1 MKILLVHNRYQQYG
15 GEDATYESEKELLES
30 HGHTVR
36 SLLFDNS
43 QIRGIGQRIK
53 AGIQMIYNKESE
65 GLLDKA
71 IREFRPD
78 LMHVHNFFYLASPS
92 IFFAAEK
99 NRVPIVVTLQNYRL
113 ICSGGLLMRNS
124 EPCELCVN
132 EIFPLSG
139 VRYRCHRNS
148 RLGTAYLTFQTGLH
162 KLWNT
167 WDQKITRY
175 IAVTEFAKNKFM
187 SSSLGLSDAK
197 IVVKANSVADT
208 DLVAVEQRE
217 NYYLFVG
224 RLSKEKGIEVMLKA
238 FENSNFQLEII
249 GDGPL
254 RPMVEQAAQLNSNIR
269 YSGYR
274 DRTYIIE
281 RLKRSRAMIF
291 PSLWYE
297 CLPVTILEAFSTGTP
312 VIISNVGNL
321 NEIVTN
327 HYNGIHFSA
336 NNADDLRNVLST
348 FDRHP
353 RDYVQLYLNARKTFV
368 AKYTHAINYDNL
380 MRIYRSAIE
389 EKKH

>member
-1 MKILLVHNRYQQYG
+1 VHYSVIHIVYLHVVSYEESSAEHPFYHDIYFTVQHCRAGIGRDLSEETGPFSQFGCARREEMKILLVHNRYQQYG

-187 SSSLGLSDAK
+187 SSSLGL
-197 IVVKANSVADT
+197 
-208 DLVAVEQRE
+208 
-217 NYYLFVG
+217 
-224 RLSKEKGIEVMLKA
+224 
-238 FENSNFQLEII
+238 
-249 GDGPL
+249 
-254 RPMVEQAAQLNSNIR
+254 
-269 YSGYR
+269 
-274 DRTYIIE
+274 
-281 RLKRSRAMIF
+281 
-291 PSLWYE
+291 
-297 CLPVTILEAFSTGTP
+297 
-312 VIISNVGNL
+312 
-321 NEIVTN
+321 
-327 HYNGIHFSA
+327 
-336 NNADDLRNVLST
+336 
-348 FDRHP
+348 
-353 RDYVQLYLNARKTFV
+353 
-368 AKYTHAINYDNL
+368 
-380 MRIYRSAIE
+380 
-389 EKKH
+389 